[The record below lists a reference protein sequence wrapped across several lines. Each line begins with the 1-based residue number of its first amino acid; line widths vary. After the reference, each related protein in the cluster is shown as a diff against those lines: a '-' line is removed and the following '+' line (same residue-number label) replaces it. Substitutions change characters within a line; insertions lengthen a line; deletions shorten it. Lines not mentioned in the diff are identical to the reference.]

1 MGDDAI
7 LQPGDLKDLMLH
19 ETAVAWLSNCL
30 RVTTPAKPWEETTQ
44 AFGARLKAATE
55 YVNAHYDL
63 EGLQNELPARL
74 QKLSD
79 QKGGRIGK

>member
-1 MGDDAI
+1 MGA
-7 LQPGDLKDLMLH
+7 LTSK
-19 ETAVAWLSNCL
+19 
-30 RVTTPAKPWEETTQ
+30 
-44 AFGARLKAATE
+44 FGARLKAVAE

-79 QKGGRIGK
+79 RQGGRVGK